1 MEEKKQNNALKTVL
15 FVFGVLF
22 SIVLVPALIVGI
34 PVGGAVT
41 ALSGAVSQDSIM
53 ATVEDVKLSE
63 TLRGILLEELEG
75 EAQVE
80 EFNSDYWNAILRE
93 SCSVEVMDEI
103 IAETID
109 SIYNGTEADVDASG
123 FMNSFKRGLD
133 ELAENG
139 FDDMYSAWT
148 EGTTSKYFSPEFVE
162 SSKTEIETSLLE
174 EYSEY
179 GATSL
184 DELEKLY
191 DTRFGAGAFA
201 KLKDDQMKSFEEEWN
216 NEFDASIAGEFDG
229 MAEEL
234 ETEIND
240 VLNEAAQDPDV
251 REVFDIVNE
260 VSANSEKIKKIAY
273 AIMIGAALLLLVCFW
288 FGTAGFVVPAIPLI
302 IGGVLCKLCA
312 MVETVLMK
320 FINDAIAAEPDLA
333 EMGGT
338 ISELIKGILAPI
350 FSEISKFGT
359 VAIGMGVLLILLAIL
374 KGVIKKNMRVAE
386 E

>member
-1 MEEKKQNNALKTVL
+1 MEEKKQNSTFKTVL

-22 SIVLVPALIVGI
+22 SIVLVPTLIVGI
-34 PVGGAVT
+34 PVGGAAT
-41 ALSGAVSQDSIM
+41 ALSGAVSQESIM
-53 ATVEDVKLSE
+53 KTVEDVKLSE
-63 TLRGILLEELEG
+63 TLRDILLDELKV

-80 EFNSDYWNAILRE
+80 EFNSDYWNSILQD
-93 SCSVEVMDEI
+93 SLSVEVMDEI
-103 IAETID
+103 ITETID
-109 SIYNGTEADVDASG
+109 SIYNGTEADVDVSSV
-123 FMNSFKRGLD
+123 MDSFERGLD

-139 FDDMYSAWT
+139 FDDMYAAWT
-148 EGTTSKYFSPEFVE
+148 EGTTSKYFSEEFVA
-162 SSKTEIETSLLE
+162 SCKAEIEEALLE

-179 GATSL
+179 GAVSL

-216 NEFDASIAGEFDG
+216 EGFEEGVSSEFDG

-234 ETEIND
+234 ELEINE

-251 REVFDIVNE
+251 REAFDIVKG
-260 VSANSEKIKKIAY
+260 VGANSQKIKTIAY

-302 IGGVLCKLCA
+302 LGGALCKLCA
-312 MVETVLMK
+312 MAEAVLMK
-320 FINDAIAAEPDLA
+320 YVNEAIAAEPDLA
-333 EMGGT
+333 EMSDT

-350 FSEISKFGT
+350 FSGISTFGT
-359 VAIGMGVLLILLAIL
+359 VAIGMGVVLILFAIL
-374 KGVIKKNMRVAE
+374 RGVIKKNMRAAE